1 MVARVIIT
9 TMTTSSTETIT
20 AVFEPPV
27 LGFTSNREKKSYSV
41 IIIIIRVAMGW
52 LTGLT
57 GCNFC
62 WHGWSLVVIYLVS
75 DRVLFHF

>member
-9 TMTTSSTETIT
+9 TMTASSTETIT

-52 LTGLT
+52 LTPWTYWLQFLLAWLES
-57 GCNFC
+57 GCDLSC
-62 WHGWSLVVIYLVS
+62 
-75 DRVLFHF
+75 